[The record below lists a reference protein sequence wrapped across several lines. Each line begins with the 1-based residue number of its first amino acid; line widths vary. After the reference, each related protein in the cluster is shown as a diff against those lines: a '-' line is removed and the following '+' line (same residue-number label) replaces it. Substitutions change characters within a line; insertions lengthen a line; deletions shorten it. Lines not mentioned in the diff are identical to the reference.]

1 MCIDKRK
8 KELYHIF
15 KSKGEIKNMKITK
28 DKGTTVVE
36 VSKGELM
43 KYDLTFQKL
52 DCSSLHTR
60 NAIKEILSDATGE
73 NFFSL
78 REIHL
83 LPDKSDGCVIVL
95 KEKLPFAVSFSS
107 SEKEGSE
114 IFSCLFS

>member
-1 MCIDKRK
+1 
-8 KELYHIF
+8 
-15 KSKGEIKNMKITK
+15 MKITK

-36 VSKGELM
+36 ISKGELM
-43 KYDLTFQKL
+43 EYGLTFEKM
-52 DCSSLHTR
+52 DCSSLHTK
-60 NAIKEILSDATGE
+60 NTIEEIVSDATGE
-73 NFFSL
+73 NLFSL
-78 REIHL
+78 REVHL